1 MSKVIKSH
9 EMILEAPVFIEVS
22 DNNTNTEEAS
32 ELGIGSAVVPIEV
45 REEADKIMQETEEM
59 VVEILDKA
67 RHQAHNIVAE
77 AQDIRLRA
85 REESEKLKQE
95 ATANG
100 YQSGWDKAMEDIKQQ
115 FEQAHQES
123 NDLIEQARQER
134 LDILGSCEGIMVRL
148 SMNIAKKIVEKEL
161 ALNPDI
167 IIKLVQNIMEFMN
180 SAEAVKVLVS
190 PEDFENLVAEFAKS
204 DNADGQLEIV
214 VDQNASPGGCMVE
227 TNLGLVD
234 ARLETRISALEDVL
248 LEVVNRD

>member
-77 AQDIRLRA
+77 AQEEAQDIRLRA

-115 FEQAHQES
+115 FVKHTKKQFSLNKPDRRE
-123 NDLIEQARQER
+123 
-134 LDILGSCEGIMVRL
+134 DILGSCEGIMVRL
-148 SMNIAKKIVEKEL
+148 SMNITK
-161 ALNPDI
+161 NCR
-167 IIKLVQNIMEFMN
+167 KLLI
-180 SAEAVKVLVS
+180 
-190 PEDFENLVAEFAKS
+190 P
-204 DNADGQLEIV
+204 I
-214 VDQNASPGGCMVE
+214 
-227 TNLGLVD
+227 
-234 ARLETRISALEDVL
+234 L
-248 LEVVNRD
+248 LLSWFKT